1 MKKIIIATFAVA
13 LFAFNAKASSK
24 NHKLFVP
31 AVIESSFNSY
41 FPDAGNPSWALD
53 NQYMKASFMQNNT
66 AVNAYFDTDGNLVG
80 TTKEASFLD
89 IPQKAQE
96 HITNKYKDYTI
107 GQTILFIDNDAE
119 NESDIFRIPDSEA
132 GYFVSLSNGKK
143 EIILQVNKSGDTSFY
158 EEKNL

>member
-31 AVIESSFNSY
+31 AVIESSFSEN
-41 FPDAGNPSWALD
+41 FPAVTNPSWSID
-53 NQYMKASFMQNNT
+53 NQFMKASFVQDNVS
-66 AVNAYFDTDGNLVG
+66 VNAYFNTDGNLVG
-80 TTKEASFLD
+80 TTKEASFSEL
-89 IPQKAQE
+89 PQNAQQ
-96 HITNKYKDYTI
+96 HITTKYKDYTI

-143 EIILQVNKSGDTSFY
+143 EVILQVNKSGDTSFY